1 MQQKEKQNSEG
12 LEAFVELEDDK
23 IEAPD
28 DLSNC
33 GKWSIN

>member
-12 LEAFVELEDDK
+12 LAFVELEDYK
-23 IEAPD
+23 IVAPD